1 MDGINSAEW
10 QTLLKSANSGELY
23 LDPETGK
30 GLDKVCD
37 DHLDKLQDALQVTR
51 GLRLV
56 AGFGNFNSGKILQKK
71 FSDLAQGTDR
81 SMDAVLKQHIDAVN
95 IAKQV
100 VAKAIANYVALDE
113 EHRKQIERLT
123 PS

>member
-1 MDGINSAEW
+1 MDGINPAEW
-10 QTLLKSANSGELY
+10 QSLLKSVNSGELY

-56 AGFGNFNSGKILQKK
+56 AGFGNFNSGQILQKK
-71 FSDLAQGTDR
+71 FSDLAQGTDH
-81 SMDAVLKQHIDAVN
+81 SMDTVLKQHIDAVN
-95 IAKQV
+95 TAKQV
-100 VAKAIANYVALDE
+100 VAKAIANYVALDD